1 MIQETVVTTLDAA
14 GRPHVAPMGLTLT
27 AGARPVLAPFRPSR
41 TLDNLMAR
49 RRVVINYT
57 DDVRVIAG
65 CICGRHDWPT
75 HPATAIE
82 GAVLDAALAHAEAVV
97 ALVEDDPVRPRFH
110 LDIVHEETRAPFRG
124 LNRAKAA
131 VVEAAVL
138 VSRLHMLPAER
149 VDAEMAHLAVAVGKT
164 AGPEE
169 LEAWGWL
176 QDHVAAWRARARESA
191 A

>member
-1 MIQETVVTTLDAA
+1 M
-14 GRPHVAPMGLTLT
+14 
-27 AGARPVLAPFRPSR
+27 
-41 TLDNLMAR
+41 
-49 RRVVINYT
+49 
-57 DDVRVIAG
+57 
-65 CICGRHDWPT
+65 
-75 HPATAIE
+75 
-82 GAVLDAALAHAEAVV
+82 

-110 LDIVHEETRAPFRG
+110 LELVREETHAPFRG

-138 VSRLHMLPAER
+138 ASRLHMLPAGR
-149 VDAEMAHLAVAVGKT
+149 IDAEMAHLAIAVGKT

-176 QDHVAAWRARARESA
+176 QDHIAAWRARESA